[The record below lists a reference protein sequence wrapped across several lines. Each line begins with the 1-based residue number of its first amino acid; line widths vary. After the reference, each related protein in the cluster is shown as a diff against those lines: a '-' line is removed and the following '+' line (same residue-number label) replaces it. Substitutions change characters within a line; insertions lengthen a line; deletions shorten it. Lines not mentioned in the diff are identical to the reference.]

1 MLPEAHRRKATVT
14 RRHRCT
20 LGIAATAIALAAV
33 PSTPALAGGAP
44 PVRVVTV
51 AELDQPV
58 GFTFAPNGRIVYLE
72 RATGEVRSV
81 DPRAGR
87 DRLWHRI
94 SGVNSDGERG
104 ALGVALHPR
113 WPGKPWVYV
122 YVSRTPSGTVLRN
135 QLLRLRISDGRPVAR
150 QVLLNSPI
158 GNRANHNG
166 GRIAFGPDGRLYVV
180 IGDGGEDPATAQ
192 ALVDEPRGKILRLNP
207 DGSVPD
213 SNPFGSFVW
222 SFGHRNSIGFAFDPV
237 TDRLWE
243 SENGP
248 ECNDELNRIVAGGNF
263 AWGPTQACG
272 APALPEDTNR
282 DGPDPRRLPE
292 FTFADTVAAT
302 GVAFCHR
309 CGLGAAYD
317 GTLLA
322 GCSNGHC
329 RASGGPVMRVRL
341 APGRWSFAGPPAE
354 VPLTNHAGA
363 VYSMEVAPDGRI
375 YFSDGRGIYRLAPA

>member
-1 MLPEAHRRKATVT
+1 MR

-20 LGIAATAIALAAV
+20 LGLAATVITLAAV

-72 RATGEVRSV
+72 RATGEVRSL
-81 DPRAGR
+81 DPRTGR
-87 DRLWHRI
+87 DRLWYRI

-104 ALGVALHPR
+104 ALGIALHPR
-113 WPGKPWVYV
+113 WPRKPWVYV
-122 YVSRTPSGTVLRN
+122 YVSRTPADGVLRN
-135 QLLRLRISDGRPVAR
+135 QLLRLRISDGRPVTR
-150 QVLLNSPI
+150 EVLLNSPI

-166 GRIAFGPDGRLYVV
+166 GRIAFGPDGRLYAV

-192 ALVDEPRGKILRLNP
+192 TLVEEPRGKILRLNP
-207 DGSVPD
+207 DGSLPD

-302 GVAFCHR
+302 GIAFCLR
-309 CGLGAAYD
+309 CGLGAHLD

-329 RASGGPVMRVRL
+329 RASVGPVMRVRL